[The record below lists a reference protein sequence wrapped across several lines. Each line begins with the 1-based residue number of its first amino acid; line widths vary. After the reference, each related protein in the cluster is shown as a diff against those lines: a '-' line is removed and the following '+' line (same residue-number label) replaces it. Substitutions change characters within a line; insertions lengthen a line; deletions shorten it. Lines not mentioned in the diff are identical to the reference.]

1 MSETTRN
8 KLLLHIC
15 CGPCSMAPLE
25 LLLAAERDC
34 ELFFFNPNIH
44 PAVEWQRRLE
54 NAVTAA
60 EHYDV
65 LLHIYPGSDEA
76 AWRKRAGD
84 GKARCA
90 FCYRTRL
97 MQTAEFAANNG
108 FDSISSTLLVSPY
121 QDRDSLVEAGE
132 AAAAA
137 YGLEFEA
144 HDWREQYRHGQ
155 ELARQLGL
163 YRQKYCGC
171 IVSLEA
177 SKYYEKICAE
187 HARLI

>member
-25 LLLAAERDC
+25 LLLAAKRDC

-84 GKARCA
+84 GKERCA

-108 FDSISSTLLVSPY
+108 FDSISSSLLVSPY
-121 QDRDSLVEAGE
+121 QDRDSIIEAGE
-132 AAAAA
+132 AAVAA

-177 SKYYEKICAE
+177 SKIGRASCRE
-187 HARLI
+187 RV